1 MTASSSMIDM
11 ALVKNPHGDGMAGEK
26 IADKKLASA
35 AVEEILCH
43 STALGRI
50 DDLVRRSA
58 DAWTVTY
65 PGLDALRTFEGDPR
79 RLRICIA
86 TEDIVGPVR
95 NGGIG
100 TTYSALA
107 ELLSDLGHEVTIL
120 YLKGHEVENET
131 IEHWAD
137 YYAVKKIR
145 FVPAPNYA
153 RFDRYPVGGDRWA
166 HASYNMFRYLVDHP
180 ADVVHVSEWRAA
192 GYFSL
197 LAKRQGLAFRDTLFI
212 VKTSSPWLWNRLY
225 GLQPF
230 QRLDDLAKVN
240 AERRSVELADMVI
253 GGSLHLLRWMH
264 SQGYDMPRDRIFV
277 QPNVATFEHLAGL
290 TRSRNWE
297 QGTRHPIDEIVFFG
311 RLEARKGLLIFIQAI
326 KRLIRQ
332 GTSLPPRISFM
343 GKPGEPVLERSGED
357 VVGYI
362 RAESASWP
370 TKVEILSDFQQY
382 EGVEYLLGGNRLAV
396 MPSLIENS
404 SLAVYEAVICK
415 VPFIA
420 SDSGGTPEL
429 VDPADHPHV
438 LCAAH
443 PVPLAGRIALA
454 LERGGYVAA
463 PSFDNEENL
472 EQWRRF
478 HQDLGRGLL
487 AELLPVDSYTAPP
500 TRISVCIYHP
510 EADERLAATLGSLK
524 AQSHQQLEILI
535 AIDTDD
541 NEGTERAR
549 AMTRELGLAATIVPT
564 FDLDAGLAFNRLA
577 SDATGEFVFFLWSG
591 SVLNEAALTTL
602 ADVAGR
608 CQVDLLTYLFRVVYG
623 DDEPSRPYLNVALL
637 GDYAQAFFHTDVTP
651 LPLFV
656 RRDAFIGLGGFTSDY
671 RVLGH
676 DHEFVSKAQL
686 AGLRCQS
693 VLRELGTVDGWS
705 AERLRERG
713 YDRSVSEFRAARP
726 QLAAA
731 PLVLRELLIMAK
743 GLQKN
748 LGRRGRLGGSMALA
762 VPARKGTAR
771 NIVEL
776 LASLA
781 PKFPVRIRR
790 NKMKAERRAQRLAA
804 RAAAQGGGLVHLVGD
819 REAKAPGATAQLAV
833 RNLAIHWHSDA
844 DGKRYVGRLFG
855 VHRGVVYGWVRDED
869 RPDRT
874 VEIEAEF
881 ADGRRRMALANIGST
896 AILPA
901 RVGMRGHG
909 FALPIWR
916 GPHGFRGDWRT
927 TDVVLRVRGTDL
939 TIGELSVPA
948 DPRALELSGYD
959 GHCDLVDSTIR
970 GWAWQPAHPE
980 NSVDIAA
987 FVDGKFLGRT
997 TANYV
1002 RDDLR
1007 SLQIGTGAYG
1017 FAISI
1022 PRQLRD
1028 GAPHRIEVVVADS
1041 GLLLNRGR
1049 LRLVGDKLVA
1059 AK

>member
-1 MTASSSMIDM
+1 
-11 ALVKNPHGDGMAGEK
+11 MAGDRIE
-26 IADKKLASA
+26 DKKLASA
-35 AVEEILCH
+35 AVEDLLCH
-43 STALGRI
+43 STALGSI
-50 DDLVRRSA
+50 DDLVRRSP

-65 PGLDALRTFEGDPR
+65 PGLDSLRTFEGEAR
-79 RLRICIA
+79 SLRICIA

-107 ELLSDLGHEVTIL
+107 ELLAELGHEVAIL

-145 FVPAPNYA
+145 FVPVPNHA
-153 RFDRYPVGGDRWA
+153 RVDRYPVGGDRWA
-166 HASYNMFRYLVDHP
+166 HASYNMFRYLMDHP
-180 ADVVHVSEWRAA
+180 ADVVHVSEWRGA

-212 VKTSSPWLWNRLY
+212 VKASSPWLWNRLY

-290 TRSRNWE
+290 TRTRSWE

-332 GTSLPPRISFM
+332 GVTLPPRIAFM
-343 GKPGEPVLERSGED
+343 GKPGEPVLERTGED
-357 VVGYI
+357 VIGYI

-370 TKVEILSDFQQY
+370 TQVEILSDFQQY

-438 LCAAH
+438 LCPAH
-443 PVPLAGRIALA
+443 PVPLADRIALA
-454 LERGGYVAA
+454 LGHGGYVAA

-487 AELLPVDSYTAPP
+487 AELLPAELHRPAPP
-500 TRISVCIYHP
+500 PSISVCLYHP
-510 EADERLAATLGSLK
+510 ENDERLAATLASLN
-524 AQSHQQLEILI
+524 AQDHPQLEILV
-535 AIDTDD
+535 AVDTAD
-541 NEGTERAR
+541 NDAVDRVRTQ
-549 AMTRELGLAATIVPT
+549 AMELGLSATIIPT
-564 FDLDAGLAFNRLA
+564 FDFDAGLAFNALA
-577 SDATGEFVFFLWSG
+577 DEAKGEFVFFLWSG
-591 SVLNEAALTTL
+591 STLNAAALSTL
-602 ADVAGR
+602 GDVAAR
-608 CQVDLLTYLFRVVYG
+608 CRVDLLTYFFRVVYG
-623 DDEPSRPYLNVALL
+623 ESEANRPYLNVALL
-637 GDYAQAFFHTDVTP
+637 GDFAQAFFHTDVTP
-651 LPLFV
+651 LPLLV
-656 RRDAFIGLGGFTSDY
+656 RREAFLRLGGFTRDY

-743 GLQKN
+743 GLQRN
-748 LGRRGRLGGSMALA
+748 LGRRGRLGGSTALA
-762 VPARKGTAR
+762 VHSKKSAAR
-771 NIVEL
+771 NVVQL
-776 LASLA
+776 LAALA
-781 PKFPVRIRR
+781 PKLPGRMRR
-790 NKMKAERRAQRLAA
+790 NKAKAERRARGLSV
-804 RAAAQGGGLVHLVGD
+804 RAAAQGGGLVHLVSD
-819 REAKAPGATAQLAV
+819 QELKVRPGVQAQMAV

-874 VEIEAEF
+874 VEIEADF
-881 ADGRRRMALANIGST
+881 GDGRKRVVPANIEST

-901 RVGMRGHG
+901 RVGMRGHC
-909 FALPIWR
+909 FAMPIWR

-927 TDVVLRVRGTDL
+927 TEVVLRVRGTDL
-939 TIGELSVPA
+939 MIGELSVPA
-948 DPRALELSGYD
+948 DPRALEAGGYE

-1028 GAPHRIEVVVADS
+1028 GTPHRIEVVVADS

-1049 LRLVGDKLVA
+1049 LRLVGDKLISV
-1059 AK
+1059 K

>member
-1 MTASSSMIDM
+1 
-11 ALVKNPHGDGMAGEK
+11 MAGHGIE
-26 IADKKLASA
+26 DRKLASA
-35 AVEEILCH
+35 AVEELLCH
-43 STALGRI
+43 STALGAI
-50 DDLVRRSA
+50 DDLVRRSPE
-58 DAWTVTY
+58 AWTVTY
-65 PGLDALRTFEGDPR
+65 PGLDSLRTFEGKAR

-107 ELLSDLGHEVTIL
+107 ELLADLGHEVTIL

-145 FVPAPNYA
+145 FVPVPNYA
-153 RFDRYPVGGDRWA
+153 RLDRYPVGGDRWA
-166 HASYNMFRYLVDHP
+166 HASYNMFRYLSEHP
-180 ADVVHVSEWRAA
+180 SDVVHVSEWRGA

-240 AERRSVELADMVI
+240 AERRSVELADMVV

-290 TRSRNWE
+290 ARSRDWE
-297 QGTRHPIDEIVFFG
+297 PGSRHPVDEIVFFG

-332 GTSLPPRISFM
+332 GTALPPRISFM
-343 GKPGEPVLERSGED
+343 GKPGEPVLERTGED

-429 VDPADHPHV
+429 VAAADHPHV
-438 LCAAH
+438 LCPAH
-443 PVPLAGRIALA
+443 PVPLADRLALA
-454 LERGGYVAA
+454 LEQGAYVAT
-463 PSFDNEENL
+463 PSFDNGENL
-472 EQWRRF
+472 DQWRRF

-487 AELLPVDSYTAPP
+487 AELLPAQLHGAAPP
-500 TRISVCIYHP
+500 PTISVCIYHP
-510 EADERLAATLGSLK
+510 ESDEKLAATLASLN
-524 AQSHQQLEILI
+524 AQDHPQLEILI
-535 AIDTDD
+535 AVDTDD
-541 NEGTERAR
+541 NEAVDRAR
-549 AMTRELGLAATIVPT
+549 TQATELGLSATIIPT
-564 FDLDAGLAFNRLA
+564 FDFDAGLGFNALA
-577 SDATGEFVFFLWSG
+577 DEASGEFVFFLWSG
-591 SVLNEAALTTL
+591 STLNAAALSTL
-602 ADVAGR
+602 GDVAAR
-608 CQVDLLTYLFRVVYG
+608 CRVDLLTYFFRVVYG
-623 DDEPSRPYLNVALL
+623 ESEASRPYLNVALL
-637 GDYAQAFFHTDVTP
+637 GDFAQAFFHTDVTP
-651 LPLFV
+651 LPLLV
-656 RRDAFIGLGGFTSDY
+656 RREAFLRLGGFTRDY

-748 LGRRGRLGGSMALA
+748 LGRRGRLGGSTALA
-762 VPARKGTAR
+762 VHAKKSTAR
-771 NIVEL
+771 NVVQL
-776 LASLA
+776 LAALA
-781 PKFPVRIRR
+781 PKLPGRIRR
-790 NKMKAERRAQRLAA
+790 NKVKAERRARGLSV
-804 RAAAQGGGLVHLVGD
+804 RAAAHGGGLVHLVSD
-819 REAKAPGATAQLAV
+819 QELKVRPGVQAQLAV

-855 VHRGVVYGWVRDED
+855 VHRGVVHGWVRDED

-874 VEIEAEF
+874 VEIEADF
-881 ADGRRRMALANIGST
+881 GDGRKRVVPANIEST

-909 FALPIWR
+909 FAMPIWR

-927 TDVVLRVRGTDL
+927 TEVVLRVRGTDL
-939 TIGELSVPA
+939 MIGELSVPA
-948 DPRALELSGYD
+948 DPRALEAGGYE

-1028 GAPHRIEVVVADS
+1028 GVPHRIEVVVADS

-1049 LRLVGDKLVA
+1049 LRLVGDKLISV
-1059 AK
+1059 K

>member
-1 MTASSSMIDM
+1 
-11 ALVKNPHGDGMAGEK
+11 MAGKSIEN
-26 IADKKLASA
+26 KKLASA

-43 STALGRI
+43 SAALGKI
-50 DDLVRRSA
+50 DDLVPRSP
-58 DAWTVTY
+58 DAWTVAY
-65 PGLDALRTFEGDPR
+65 PGLDSLRTFDGEPR

-100 TTYSALA
+100 TTYAALA
-107 ELLSDLGHEVTIL
+107 ELLANLDHEVTIL

-137 YYAVKKIR
+137 YYAVKKVR
-145 FVPAPNYA
+145 FVPVPNYA
-153 RFDRYPVGGDRWA
+153 RLERYPVGGDRWA
-166 HASYNMFRYLVDHP
+166 HASYNMFRYLIDHP

-230 QRLDDLAKVN
+230 QRLDDLARVG
-240 AERRSVELADMVI
+240 AERRSVELADMVV

-264 SQGYDMPRDRIFV
+264 SQGYDMPRERIFV
-277 QPNVATFEHLAGL
+277 QPNVATFDHLAGL
-290 TRSRNWE
+290 TRSRDWKP
-297 QGTRHPIDEIVFFG
+297 GTRHPIDEIVFFG

-326 KRLIRQ
+326 KRLIRA
-332 GTSLPPRISFM
+332 GTKLPPRISFM
-343 GKPGEPVLERSGED
+343 GKPGAPVLERTGED

-362 RAESASWP
+362 RSESASWP
-370 TKVEILSDFQQY
+370 TKVEILSEFQQY
-382 EGVEYLLGGNRLAV
+382 EGLEYLLGGNRLAV

-443 PVPLAGRIALA
+443 PVPLADRMALA
-454 LERGGYVAA
+454 LEEGGYVAA

-487 AELLPVDSYTAPP
+487 AELLPVDPYGSAPP
-500 TRISVCIYHP
+500 VKISVCIYHP
-510 EADERLAATLGSLK
+510 ENDERLAATLASLK
-524 AQSHQQLEILI
+524 AQDHQQLEILI
-535 AIDTDD
+535 AIDTAD
-541 NEGTERAR
+541 NEASDRAH
-549 AMTRELGLAATIVPT
+549 AKAEELALSATVVPT
-564 FDLDAGLAFNRLA
+564 FDFDAGLAFNALA
-577 SDATGEFVFFLWSG
+577 GDATGEFVFFLWSG
-591 SVLNEAALTTL
+591 STLAASTVSTL

-608 CQVDLLTYLFRVVYG
+608 CRIDLLTYLFRVVHG
-623 DDEPSRPYLNVALL
+623 DAESGRPYLNVALL
-637 GDYAQAFFHTDVTP
+637 GDIAQAFFHTDVTP

-656 RRDAFIGLGGFTSDY
+656 RREAFLGLGGFTSDY

-676 DHEFVSKAQL
+676 DYEFVSKAQL
-686 AGLRCQS
+686 AGLRCQT
-693 VLRELGTVDGWS
+693 VLRELGAVDGWS
-705 AERLRERG
+705 AERLRDNG

-731 PLVLRELLIMAK
+731 PLALRELLIMAK
-743 GLQKN
+743 GLQKS
-748 LGRRGRLGGSMALA
+748 LGRRGRLGGSMAPT

-776 LASLA
+776 LAALA
-781 PKFPVRIRR
+781 PKLPGRMRR
-790 NKMKAERRAQRLAA
+790 AKAVAERRTRVPAVRTGAP
-804 RAAAQGGGLVHLVGD
+804 GGGLVHLEGD
-819 REAKAPGATAQLAV
+819 QPLKGRPGGRSQLAV

-874 VEIEAEF
+874 VEIEADF
-881 ADGRRRMALANIGST
+881 GDGRRRVIQANIGPT

-916 GPHGFRGDWRT
+916 GPHGFRGDWRS
-927 TDVVLRVRGTDL
+927 TDVVLRVKGTDL

-948 DPRALELSGYD
+948 DPRALTASGFD
-959 GHCDLVDSTIR
+959 GHCDLVDATIR

-980 NSVDIAA
+980 HSVDIAA

-997 TANYV
+997 TANNV

-1028 GAPHRIEVVVADS
+1028 GTRYLVEVVIADS

-1049 LRLVGDKLVA
+1049 LRLEGDKLVA
-1059 AK
+1059 LK

>member
-1 MTASSSMIDM
+1 
-11 ALVKNPHGDGMAGEK
+11 MAGRD
-26 IADKKLASA
+26 IASVKLASA
-35 AVEEILCH
+35 AVEELLCH
-43 STALGRI
+43 SAPLGTI
-50 DDLVRRSA
+50 DDLVSRSS

-65 PGLDALRTFEGDPR
+65 PGLDSLQSFEGESR
-79 RLRICIA
+79 SLRICIA

-107 ELLSDLGHEVTIL
+107 ELLANLGHEVTIL

-137 YYAVKKIR
+137 FYAVKKIR
-145 FVPAPNYA
+145 FVPVPNYA
-153 RFDRYPVGGDRWA
+153 RLDRYPVGGDRWS
-166 HASYNMFRYLVDHP
+166 HASYNMFRYLTDHP
-180 ADVVHVSEWRAA
+180 ADVVHISEWRAA

-197 LAKRQGLAFRDTLFI
+197 LAKQQGLAFRDTLFI

-264 SQGYDMPRDRIFV
+264 SQGYNMPRDRIFV
-277 QPNVATFEHLAGL
+277 QPNVATFDHLAGL
-290 TRSRNWE
+290 TRSRDWE
-297 QGTRHPIDEIVFFG
+297 QGTRHRIDEIVFFG
-311 RLEARKGLLIFIQAI
+311 RLEARKGLLIFIQSI

-332 GTSLPPRISFM
+332 GTKLPPRISFM
-343 GKPGEPVLERSGED
+343 GKPGEPVLERTGED
-357 VVGYI
+357 VVSYI
-362 RAESASWP
+362 RAETASWP
-370 TKVEILSDFQQY
+370 AKVEILSDFQQY

-420 SDSGGTPEL
+420 ADSGGTAEL
-429 VDPADHPHV
+429 IAPADHPNV
-438 LCAAH
+438 LCPAH
-443 PVPLAGRIALA
+443 PVPLAERIAFS
-454 LERGGYVAA
+454 LEHGGYIAA
-463 PSFDNEENL
+463 PSFDNEGNL

-487 AELLPVDSYTAPP
+487 AELLSAQSDYASSRTK
-500 TRISVCIYHP
+500 ISVCIYHP
-510 EADERLAATLGSLK
+510 ESDDRLSATLESLK
-524 AQSHQQLEILI
+524 AQNHQDLEILV

-541 NEGTERAR
+541 NEGAERAR
-549 AMTRELGLAATIVPT
+549 ATTRELGLTATIVPT
-564 FDLDAGLAFNRLA
+564 FDLDAGLAFNSLA
-577 SDATGEFVFFLWSG
+577 SEATGEFVIFLWSG
-591 SVLNEAALTTL
+591 SVLSAVALSTL
-602 ADVAGR
+602 ANVAAR
-608 CQVDLLTYLFRVVYG
+608 AQADLLTYFFRVVYG
-623 DDEPSRPYLNVALL
+623 DDEQSRAYLNVPLL

-651 LPLFV
+651 IPLFV
-656 RRDAFIGLGGFTSDY
+656 RRDAFLALGGFTSDY

-676 DHEFVSKAQL
+676 DHELVSKAQL

-693 VLRELGTVDGWS
+693 VPRELGTVDGWS

-726 QLAAA
+726 QLAAS
-731 PLVLRELLIMAK
+731 PLLLRELLIMAK

-762 VPARKGTAR
+762 VQGKKRAARSVAH
-771 NIVEL
+771 L
-776 LASLA
+776 LAALV
-781 PKFPVRIRR
+781 PKFPERLRR
-790 NKMKAERRAQRLAA
+790 SKKRAERRTRVLAM
-804 RAAAQGGGLVHLVGD
+804 RAAAHSGGLVHLDSNHEGS
-819 REAKAPGATAQLAV
+819 RHEAKAQPAM
-833 RNLAIHWHSDA
+833 RNLAIHWRSDA

-881 ADGRRRMALANIGST
+881 ADGRKRVVWANVAPT

-901 RVGMRGHG
+901 RPGMLGHG

-927 TDVVLRVRGTDL
+927 ADLVLRVKGTDL

-948 DPRALELSGYD
+948 DPRALEVCGYE
-959 GHCDLVDSTIR
+959 GHCDLVDATIR
-970 GWAWQPAHPE
+970 GWAWQPAHPD
-980 NSVDIAA
+980 NSIDIAA

-1028 GAPHRIEVVVADS
+1028 GVPHRIEVVIADS

-1049 LRLVGDKLVA
+1049 LELVGDKLVA
-1059 AK
+1059 MK

>member
-1 MTASSSMIDM
+1 
-11 ALVKNPHGDGMAGEK
+11 MAGKDIES
-26 IADKKLASA
+26 KKLASA

-43 STALGRI
+43 STPLGRI
-50 DDLVRRSA
+50 DDLVRRSP

-65 PGLDALRTFEGDPR
+65 PGLDSLLTFQGESR

-100 TTYSALA
+100 TTYAALA
-107 ELLSDLGHEVTIL
+107 ELLANLGHQVTIL

-131 IEHWAD
+131 IEHWGD
-137 YYAVKKIR
+137 YYAAKKIR
-145 FVPAPNYA
+145 FVPIPNYA
-153 RFDRYPVGGDRWA
+153 RLDRYPVGGDRWA
-166 HASYNMFRYLVDHP
+166 HASYNMFRYLTDHP
-180 ADVVHVSEWRAA
+180 TDVVHVSEWRAA

-230 QRLDDLAKVN
+230 QRLDDLAKVH

-264 SQGYDMPRDRIFV
+264 SQGYDMPRERIFV
-277 QPNVATFEHLAGL
+277 QPNVATFEHLARLAL
-290 TRSRNWE
+290 TRSWE
-297 QGTRHPIDEIVFFG
+297 QGSRHPIDEIVFFG

-332 GTSLPPRISFM
+332 GTKLPPKISFM
-343 GKPGEPVLERSGED
+343 GKPGEPVLERTGED

-362 RAESASWP
+362 RAESATWP
-370 TKVEILSDFQQY
+370 TTVEILSDFQQD

-404 SLAVYEAVICK
+404 SLAVYEALICK

-429 VDPADHPHV
+429 VDPADHPYV

-443 PVPLAGRIALA
+443 PVPLADRLALA

-487 AELLPVDSYTAPP
+487 AELLPRDSYVSAPP
-500 TRISVCIYHP
+500 TKISVCIYHP
-510 EADERLAATLGSLK
+510 ENDERLAATLASLK
-524 AQSHQQLEILI
+524 AQKDAPLEVLI
-535 AIDTDD
+535 AVDTDD
-541 NEGTERAR
+541 NEAVDRAR
-549 AMTRELGLAATIVPT
+549 AKVEEIGLAATIIPT
-564 FDLDAGLAFNRLA
+564 FDFDAGLGFNTLA
-577 SDATGEFVFFLWSG
+577 DEATGEFVFFLWSG
-591 SVLNEAALTTL
+591 STLNATALSTL

-608 CQVDLLTYLFRVVYG
+608 CGADLLTYFFRVVYRES
-623 DDEPSRPYLNVALL
+623 DASRPYLNVALL
-637 GDYAQAFFHTDVTP
+637 GDFAQAFFHTDVTP

-656 RRDAFIGLGGFTSDY
+656 RRSAFLELGGFTRDY

-713 YDRSVSEFRAARP
+713 YDRSVSELRAARP
-726 QLAAA
+726 QLSAA
-731 PLVLRELLIMAK
+731 PLALRELLIMAK

-762 VPARKGTAR
+762 VRAKKDSTAR
-771 NIVEL
+771 NLMQLI
-776 LASLA
+776 AALA
-781 PKFPVRIRR
+781 PMLIGRERPD
-790 NKMKAERRAQRLAA
+790 KAKARRRAERLAA
-804 RAAAQGGGLVHLVGD
+804 RAASPGTGLVHLVND
-819 REAKAPGATAQLAV
+819 QPAREPHDPVSQLAV
-833 RNLAIHWHSDA
+833 RNLAIHWQSDA

-869 RPDRT
+869 HPDMT
-874 VEIEAEF
+874 VEVEGDFGE
-881 ADGRRRMALANIGST
+881 GRKRIVPANIGSA

-901 RVGMRGHG
+901 RAGILGHG

-916 GPHGFRGDWRT
+916 GLHGFPGDWRS
-927 TDVVLRVRGTDL
+927 TDVVLRVKGTDL

-948 DPRALELSGYD
+948 NPHALEASGYE

-980 NSVDIAA
+980 NSIDIAA

-1028 GAPHRIEVVVADS
+1028 GTPHRVDVVVADS
-1041 GLLLNRGR
+1041 GVLLNRGR
-1049 LRLVGDKLVA
+1049 LHLVGDKLIS

>member
-1 MTASSSMIDM
+1 
-11 ALVKNPHGDGMAGEK
+11 MAGKDIEG
-26 IADKKLASA
+26 KKLASA

-50 DDLVRRSA
+50 DDLVRRSP

-65 PGLDALRTFEGDPR
+65 PGLDSLLTFEGETR

-100 TTYSALA
+100 TTYAALA
-107 ELLSDLGHEVTIL
+107 ELLANLGHEVTIL

-145 FVPAPNYA
+145 FMPVPNYA
-153 RFDRYPVGGDRWA
+153 RLDRYPVGGDRWA
-166 HASYNMFRYLVDHP
+166 HASYNMFRYLTEHP
-180 ADVVHVSEWRAA
+180 VDVVHVSEWRAA

-230 QRLDDLAKVN
+230 QRLDDLAKVH

-277 QPNVATFEHLAGL
+277 QPNVATFEHLASL
-290 TRSRNWE
+290 ARSRTWE
-297 QGTRHPIDEIVFFG
+297 QGSRHPIDEIVFFG

-332 GTSLPPRISFM
+332 GTKLPAKISFM
-343 GKPGEPVLERSGED
+343 GKPGEPVLERTGED

-362 RAESASWP
+362 RAETATWP
-370 TKVEILSDFQQY
+370 TTVEILSDFQQY
-382 EGVEYLLGGNRLAV
+382 EGVEYLLGGNRLAI

-429 VDPADHPHV
+429 VDAADHRHV
-438 LCAAH
+438 LCPAH
-443 PVPLAGRIALA
+443 PVPLADRIALA

-472 EQWRRF
+472 DQWRRF

-487 AELLPVDSYTAPP
+487 AELLPVDSHAAAPP
-500 TRISVCIYHP
+500 TKISVCIYHP
-510 EADERLAATLGSLK
+510 ESDEQLTATLASLK
-524 AQSHQQLEILI
+524 AQNHPQLEIRI
-535 AIDTDD
+535 AIDTQDT
-541 NEGTERAR
+541 EAVERAR
-549 AMTRELGLAATIVPT
+549 AKVGELGLSATIVPT
-564 FDLDAGLAFNRLA
+564 FDFDAGLAFNALA
-577 SDATGEFVFFLWSG
+577 DDATGEFVFFLWSG
-591 SVLNEAALTTL
+591 ATLNAAALSTL
-602 ADVAGR
+602 ADVAAR
-608 CQVDLLTYLFRVVYG
+608 CRVDLLTYFFRVVYG
-623 DDEPSRPYLNVALL
+623 ESEASRPYLNVALL
-637 GDYAQAFFHTDVTP
+637 GDFAQAFFHTDVTP

-656 RRDAFIGLGGFTSDY
+656 RREAFLRLGGFTRDY

-731 PLVLRELLIMAK
+731 PLALREMLIMAK

-748 LGRRGRLGGSMALA
+748 LGRRGRLGGSTALA
-762 VPARKGTAR
+762 VQASKGGAAR
-771 NIVEL
+771 NLMQQL
-776 LASLA
+776 LSGLT
-781 PKFPVRIRR
+781 PKFAGRDRR
-790 NKMKAERRAQRLAA
+790 NQAKAEKRAQRITV
-804 RAAAQGGGLVHLVGD
+804 RAAAHGGGLVHLVND
-819 REAKAPGATAQLAV
+819 QPVKDQQGANSQRAV

-844 DGKRYVGRLFG
+844 DGRRYVGRLFG

-869 RPDRT
+869 RPDRM
-874 VEIEAEF
+874 VEVEGDF
-881 ADGRRRMALANIGST
+881 GDGRSRVVPANIGST

-901 RVGMRGHG
+901 RIGMRGHG

-916 GPHGFRGDWRT
+916 GPYGFRGDWRS
-927 TDVVLRVRGTDL
+927 TDVVLRVKGTDL
-939 TIGELSVPA
+939 TIGELSVAA
-948 DPRALELSGYD
+948 DPRALDASGYD

-1028 GAPHRIEVVVADS
+1028 GTPHRIEVVVADS
-1041 GLLLNRGR
+1041 GVLLNRGR
-1049 LRLVGDKLVA
+1049 LHLVGDKLVS

>member
-1 MTASSSMIDM
+1 M
-11 ALVKNPHGDGMAGEK
+11 
-26 IADKKLASA
+26 
-35 AVEEILCH
+35 
-43 STALGRI
+43 
-50 DDLVRRSA
+50 
-58 DAWTVTY
+58 
-65 PGLDALRTFEGDPR
+65 
-79 RLRICIA
+79 
-86 TEDIVGPVR
+86 
-95 NGGIG
+95 
-100 TTYSALA
+100 
-107 ELLSDLGHEVTIL
+107 
-120 YLKGHEVENET
+120 
-131 IEHWAD
+131 
-137 YYAVKKIR
+137 
-145 FVPAPNYA
+145 
-153 RFDRYPVGGDRWA
+153 
-166 HASYNMFRYLVDHP
+166 
-180 ADVVHVSEWRAA
+180 
-192 GYFSL
+192 
-197 LAKRQGLAFRDTLFI
+197 
-212 VKTSSPWLWNRLY
+212 
-225 GLQPF
+225 QPF

-277 QPNVATFEHLAGL
+277 QPNVATFDHLAGL
-290 TRSRNWE
+290 ARSRDWE
-297 QGTRHPIDEIVFFG
+297 RGTRHPIDEIVFFG
-311 RLEARKGLLIFIQAI
+311 RLEARKGLLIFIQAM

-332 GTSLPPRISFM
+332 GTKLPPRISFM
-343 GKPGEPVLERSGED
+343 GKPGEPVLERTGED

-362 RAESASWP
+362 RAETASWP

-429 VDPADHPHV
+429 VAAADHPHV
-438 LCAAH
+438 LCPAH
-443 PVPLAGRIALA
+443 PIPLADRIALA
-454 LERGGYVAA
+454 LEHGGYIAA
-463 PSFDNEENL
+463 PSFDNQENL

-487 AELLPVDSYTAPP
+487 AQLLPVHSDVVPP
-500 TRISVCIYHP
+500 TTRISVCIYHP

-524 AQSHQQLEILI
+524 AQSHQELEIFV

-541 NEGTERAR
+541 NDGIERAR
-549 AMTRELGLAATIVPT
+549 AMTSELGLAATIVPA

-577 SDATGEFVFFLWSG
+577 RDASGDFVFFLWSG
-591 SVLNEAALTTL
+591 SVLNPAALSTL
-602 ADVAGR
+602 AGVAVR
-608 CQVDLLTYLFRVVYG
+608 CRMDLLTYLFRVVYG
-623 DDEPSRPYLNVALL
+623 ENETNRPYLNVALL
-637 GDYAQAFFHTDVTP
+637 GDYAQAFYHTDVTP

-656 RRDAFIGLGGFTSDY
+656 RRDAFLKVGGFTSDY

-693 VLRELGTVDGWS
+693 VPRELGTVDGWS
-705 AERLRERG
+705 AERLRTRG

-726 QLAAA
+726 QLAAS

-743 GLQKN
+743 GLQKS

-762 VPARKGTAR
+762 VEGKKHAARGVVR
-771 NIVEL
+771 L
-776 LASLA
+776 LAALA
-781 PKFPVRIRR
+781 PKLPGRLRR
-790 NKMKAERRAQRLAA
+790 MKKRAERRARTLTK
-804 RAAAQGGGLVHLVGD
+804 RATAHGGALVHLVSD
-819 REAKAPGATAQLAV
+819 QEGATHGAKSQLAM
-833 RNLAIHWHSDA
+833 RNLAIHWHSDV

-869 RPDRT
+869 RPDRA

-881 ADGRRRMALANIGST
+881 ADGKKRVVSANVAST

-901 RVGMRGHG
+901 RAGMLGHG

-927 TDVVLRVRGTDL
+927 ADFVLRVKGADL

-948 DPRALELSGYD
+948 DPRALEVSGYE
-959 GHCDLVDSTIR
+959 GHCDLVDATIR

-1028 GAPHRIEVVVADS
+1028 GAPHRIEVVIADS

-1049 LRLVGDKLVA
+1049 LELVGDKLVA
-1059 AK
+1059 MK